1 MKIVGMRILPHFISS
16 AYDCLFPL
24 FPKNAD
30 FANLGLFI
38 VTKLILF
45 LTMLDRLYEFEISW
59 LGVSSPPPR
68 IRMEKAKW
76 EKDLVTL
83 PDCSFCHKCG
93 RSVVVDLYQPSDRS
107 CPTCRKKRFPWIS
120 ITRLGSYEDPL
131 RGWIH
136 DVKFRRD
143 AAMGKTLGRLLGE
156 SVVSAGF
163 HDGIDVVVP
172 MPTTFRRRLRRSI
185 DHAGVIASATAHAIH
200 RPLVRALRKSA
211 RPPQR
216 AVGGK
221 KRQSNVKGSIRPA
234 AFSSVAKTRV
244 LLVDDIATTHASI
257 IEATHALIQGGHA
270 HSVRVGVL
278 AVTDDHHQK

>member
-16 AYDCLFPL
+16 AYDSLFPL

-38 VTKLILF
+38 VRKLIPF
-45 LTMLDRLYEFEISW
+45 LTMLDRLYEFEKLW
-59 LGVSSPPPR
+59 LGVSAPPPR
-68 IRMEKAKW
+68 IRMENAKW
-76 EKDLVTL
+76 KKDLVTV

-93 RSVVVDLYQPSDRS
+93 RSVVVDLYRSSDRS
-107 CPTCRKKRFPWIS
+107 CPTCRKRRFPWIS
-120 ITRLGSYEDPL
+120 ITRLGPYEEPL

-143 AAMGKTLGRLLGE
+143 LLMGKTLGRLLGE
-156 SVVSAGF
+156 SVISAGF
-163 HDGIDVVVP
+163 HEYIDAVVP
-172 MPTTFRRRLRRSI
+172 MPTTFRRRFRRGV
-185 DHAGVIASATAHAIH
+185 DHSSVIARATASATG
-200 RPLVRALRKSA
+200 RPMVRALCKSA

-216 AVGGK
+216 AVDGQL
-221 KRQSNVKGSIRPA
+221 RRDNVRGSVRPA
-234 AFSSVAKTRV
+234 RFSSVAKMRV

-257 IEATHALIQGGHA
+257 IEATLALIKGCQA
-270 HSVRVGVL
+270 HSVRIGVL